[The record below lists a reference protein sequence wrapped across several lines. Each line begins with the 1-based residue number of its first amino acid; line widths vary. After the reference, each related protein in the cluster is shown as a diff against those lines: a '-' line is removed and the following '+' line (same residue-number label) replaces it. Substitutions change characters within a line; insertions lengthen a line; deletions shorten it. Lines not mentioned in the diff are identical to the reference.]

1 MGPQHWGRH
10 FHRPPFA
17 GRDPH
22 CVEESGKRRDP
33 LLELV
38 NAVLDEVVTNQSHV
52 AALSDEVHIM
62 SMQENKC
69 RQ

>member
-1 MGPQHWGRH
+1 M
-10 FHRPPFA
+10 
-17 GRDPH
+17 
-22 CVEESGKRRDP
+22 EESGKRRDP

-62 SMQENKC
+62 SMEAKGLATMIPNC
-69 RQ
+69 IGLAGSVTD